1 MNIKI
6 NDINATSI
14 KIDDMNVANP
24 VILKIGKT
32 NPMLLQVC
40 QPVRGVNKEK
50 LIFIN
55 KNGEEQYV
63 YDGSKEV
70 KVPLSSGG
78 GGIEEPIV
86 LNGDNVT
93 IEWDASESSNAV
105 VTTLDKKKLV
115 ISNAKPGQTLTL
127 QCYGNDIDFSDIYS
141 LSETMN
147 YVFCETYQHWLYS
160 IYYNGKTFDVTGIP
174 VNGGVYEE

>member
-86 LNGDNVT
+86 LNGDNAT

-105 VTTLDKKKLV
+105 VTTLDKKKLI
-115 ISNAKPGQTLTL
+115 ISNAQAGQELTL
-127 QCYGNDIDFSDIYS
+127 QCYGNDIDFSD
-141 LSETMN
+141 SEYNTA
-147 YVFCETYQHWLYS
+147 ETLTYLFTESYQHWVYI
-160 IYYNGKTFDVTGIP
+160 IYFNGKSYDVTGIP
-174 VNGGVYEE
+174 VNGTTY